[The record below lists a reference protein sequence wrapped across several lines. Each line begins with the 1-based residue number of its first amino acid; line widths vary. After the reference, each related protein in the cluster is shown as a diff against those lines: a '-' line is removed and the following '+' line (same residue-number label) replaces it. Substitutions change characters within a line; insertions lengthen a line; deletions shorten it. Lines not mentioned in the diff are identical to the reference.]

1 MRTGSW
7 NDHAIKRKIRLKCA
21 KRPILKEIERKIS
34 FKFEKKLIF

>member
-21 KRPILKEIERKIS
+21 KRPILKEIERIIG
-34 FKFEKKLIF
+34 FKFEKS